1 MYVVNFLSKE
11 EATKLVD
18 SKAYDVINYLLR
30 KVAFS
35 QPESY
40 DVNDKN
46 SDIQITKEFLEQWI
60 AQACALK
67 SIGSGNY
74 PIDVYKENQYGIDV
88 KFVSAK
94 TDINGQLVSSQSNE
108 TSLGQNFQGFGKDLD
123 QSFEKKEYGQILNGW
138 INILK
143 EKLNQPLKDLGL
155 KVIYY
160 FIFIR
165 AGNKIHLAIAE
176 LNLNNLDNLTVKNSS
191 STSVFINNFIN
202 ENYGNVKIYK
212 SKKRME
218 LRLYAKNLQT
228 NNFLTTWDFK
238 NLYPSAIPLRDIVG
252 NNKLE
257 YHINAEFKKFFDN

>member
-1 MYVVNFLSKE
+1 MQVINFISE
-11 EATKLVD
+11 EERAELID

-40 DVNDKN
+40 DVNDKKN
-46 SDIQITKEFLEQWI
+46 DIQITKEFLEQWI
-60 AQACALK
+60 AQACGLK

-74 PIDVYKENQYGIDV
+74 PIDVYKENEYGIDV

-94 TDINGQLVSSQSNE
+94 TDKNGQLTNSQSNE
-108 TSLGQNFQGFGKDLD
+108 TSLGQNFQGFGRDLD
-123 QSFEKKEYGQILNGW
+123 QSFEKKEYPQILNGW

-143 EKLNQPLKDLGL
+143 EKLTQPLKELSLDT
-155 KVIYY
+155 IYY

-165 AGNKIHLAIAE
+165 AGNKIHLAVAK
-176 LNLNNLDNLTVKNSS
+176 LNLNNLDNLIVKNSS
-191 STSVFINNFIN
+191 STSVFVSNFID

-218 LRLYAKNLQT
+218 LRLYAKNLQE
-228 NNFLTTWDFK
+228 NNFLVTWDFK
-238 NLYPSAIPLRDIVG
+238 NLYPSAIPLRDVIG

-257 YHINAEFKKFFDN
+257 YHIDAEFKKFFDN